1 MTGSAAIP
9 STNLRQ
15 LMPAAAADRF
25 RAVHRIRPPRER
37 SATGVAAHKP
47 PRSIDL
53 AVTDALVPAH
63 ADRELVTRM
72 AAGDEAALGALHDRF
87 APLLHSVVIRIVGDA
102 EDAEEVLEETF
113 WQAWRQAARYEE
125 GRGGIGT
132 WLVMMAR
139 SRALDRVR
147 SRRRFRE
154 ERWEELP
161 ERRGGDGR
169 DDAPTPLEAAQAD
182 ELRRVVARA
191 VAGLPPEQRETVELA
206 YFRGMSQTEI
216 AEATGQPLGTV
227 KTRARLALGKLRA
240 ALAGLREDAR

>member
-1 MTGSAAIP
+1 MGSAAHKSSR
-9 STNLRQ
+9 ST
-15 LMPAAAADRF
+15 
-25 RAVHRIRPPRER
+25 
-37 SATGVAAHKP
+37 
-47 PRSIDL
+47 DL
-53 AVTDALVPAH
+53 AVIDGLVPAH

-72 AAGDEAALGALHDRF
+72 AAGDEAALGTLHDRF
-87 APLLHSVVIRIVGDA
+87 APLLHAVVMRIVGDA
-102 EDAEEVLEETF
+102 DDAEEVLEETF

-139 SRALDRVR
+139 SRALDRIR

-154 ERWEELP
+154 ERWETLP
-161 ERRGGDGR
+161 QPCGADGR
-169 DDAPTPLEAAQAD
+169 DDAPSPLDSAQAD
-182 ELRRVVARA
+182 ELRRVIASA
-191 VAGLPPEQRETVELA
+191 VAKLPPEQRETVELA